1 MKTLVYRDDK
11 NYVEAAV
18 HFIVTRRNFE
28 RHGDDLIAAGLVDL
42 DSAARAIVAHT
53 MKGRLHLKRNRLSF
67 DFDHIFTNKHGY
79 RFVSRPIGK
88 LTHAI
93 LVHKSAVDEQLEPG
107 QSRIL
112 IVPDG
117 GDIAD
122 LFARRFAS
130 DFNLPYVAEWKDI
143 IWLACN
149 RRNFVQSLS
158 VWTDPDVPDW
168 RNVQAFEVS
177 SSLTENEAKHL
188 LSDLLRIGAI
198 HLPEGITDAPSLNE
212 VLQPDEL
219 GEYHVIDYLQTY
231 APHLATTIED
241 MATPA
246 HDLNRPIDP
255 AVAQMDRVPFPAQAH
270 TVQAIISGLEQSK
283 GVIVSSDMGT
293 GKSII
298 SLAVANA
305 LAKRSKNGF
314 AVLLLVPGITIPK
327 WIRDEIGKTLP
338 DTPVTVL
345 ESWKDVVRY
354 RNNKKHNGKKQL
366 EFVLLSRDTAKLGTP
381 KAPALI
387 YKERMVIADRTNI
400 EPPRKTL
407 FVSDSTGVHVALGER
422 DSAHSVFMME
432 DVWICPECHGI
443 QKKTTKSAVKEAN
456 KYHNMDDQLAELKF
470 SFYDLATSVEEYT
483 SIGVDGKERRRT
495 RYVFKKSITEY
506 HCTECGANLMRDAVP
521 ERETVSGLKHRRLQP
536 AWFIQRYLRGY
547 FDLVIVDELHQYKSN
562 SGQGEAM
569 GAIVGAS
576 RRVLGL
582 TGTLSDGKASSLY
595 HLLWRICPKEMKA
608 DGLDHRSLN
617 KFVHLYGTLE
627 QRGRYAADEVT
638 DAGGTTS
645 RKVIL
650 NPPKE
655 IPGLSPKLFVNHL
668 ADKTVFLELGDMGLP
683 LVELEER
690 PIFVDMDEQHALA
703 YRVFHNELED
713 GMRQQYAIGNQHAF
727 AKFIPS
733 VVNAANQ
740 PHMLQEMYVG
750 DEYIAFIPPNE
761 PEELSAKER
770 RLLEDIQA
778 ELVQNRRCVVYVR
791 YSGEVQQD
799 QRIADVLKQHGIRV
813 QVLRA
818 SVSPEDRVEWLENAV
833 EKGTQVVVCNAKL
846 VEVGLDLLD
855 FPTLMFYQFTDE
867 IATMRQAARRAW
879 RIGQHRTCKVFYYVY
894 NGSYE
899 MIQFKRML
907 QKRSHAMLLEG
918 RLDKSEVAQFIEQD
932 DKSASTYAIAN
943 CLGNVEDLAQ
953 KWKSLADK
961 DIPSG
966 VILLAEERFK
976 REIHQAMQRLASET
990 RRLAGVPEPI
1000 ETMTLASEQTVETSR
1015 SAEQSLTPAPVVA
1028 EMFVLPLFASV
1039 QDDDAH
1045 VEPVLAPA
1053 TPTAQAETPLTYGD
1067 WRKQMGMVQKAK
1079 RLNKQ
1084 KITDEQI
1091 MLFAL

>member
-1 MKTLVYRDDK
+1 MKTLVYSDDK
-11 NYVEAAV
+11 HYVEAAV
-18 HFIVTRRNFE
+18 HFIVTRRNFQ
-28 RHGDDLIAAGLVDL
+28 RNGDDLVAAGLIDL
-42 DSAARAIVAHT
+42 DSATRAIVAHAI
-53 MKGRLHLKRNRLSF
+53 KGSRLRLKRNRLSF
-67 DFDHIFTNKHGY
+67 DSDNIFTDKHGY
-79 RFVSRPIGK
+79 RFVTRPIGK

-93 LVHKSAVDEQLEPG
+93 ILHKSAVDEQLEPG
-107 QSRIL
+107 QFRII

-122 LFARRFAS
+122 LFTRRFAS
-130 DFNLPYVAEWKDI
+130 DFNLPYVAEWKDV

-149 RRNFVQSLS
+149 RRNFVQQLS

-168 RNVQAFEVS
+168 KHVQAFEVS
-177 SSLTENEAKHL
+177 PNLTEEAAKNL
-188 LSDLLRIGAI
+188 LSDLLRSGSIQ
-198 HLPEGITDAPSLNE
+198 LPEGLTDAPALGE
-212 VLQPDEL
+212 VLQRDED
-219 GEYHVIDYLQTY
+219 GGYHVIDYLQTY
-231 APHLATTIED
+231 APHLATTIEE

-246 HDLNRPIDP
+246 HDLDRPINP
-255 AVAQMDRVPFPAQAH
+255 AIAQMARFPFPAQAH
-270 TVQAIISGLEQSK
+270 TVQAILNGLDQSK
-283 GVIVSSDMGT
+283 GVIASSDMGT

-305 LAKRSKNGF
+305 LAKRSKTGF

-338 DTPVTVL
+338 GTPVTVL

-354 RNNKKHNGKKQL
+354 RDKRIGNGKKPL
-366 EFVLLSRDTAKLGTP
+366 EFVLLSRDTAKLGMP
-381 KAPALI
+381 KVPALI
-387 YKERMVIADRTNI
+387 YKERVVVAHRPETKDETN
-400 EPPRKTL
+400 RKTVL
-407 FVSDSTGVHVALGER
+407 VAHGGAVKYMPGTP
-422 DSAHSVFMME
+422 DAAITVFALE

-443 QKKTTKSAVKEAN
+443 QKKTTQTAWKEA
-456 KYHNMDDQLAELKF
+456 KKHDCVEDPLAELKLGF
-470 SFYDLATSVEEYT
+470 SDLATGVEEYT
-483 SIGVDGKERRRT
+483 AVGIGGTERRRT

-521 ERETVSGLKHRRLQP
+521 EREPVSGLKHRRLQP

-595 HLLWRICPKEMKA
+595 HLLWRICPTEMKA
-608 DGLDHRSLN
+608 DGLDHRALN

-638 DAGGTTS
+638 EAGGTTS

-690 PIFVDMDEQHALA
+690 PIFVDMDDEHAVA
-703 YRVFHNELED
+703 YRSFHNALE
-713 GMRQQYAIGNQHAF
+713 GVMRQQYAIGNQHAF

-740 PHMLQEMYVG
+740 PHMPQEVWVG
-750 DEYIAFIPPNE
+750 DESVSFFPPYG
-761 PEELSAKER
+761 PDELTAKER

-778 ELVQNRRCVVYVR
+778 ELAQNRRCVVYVR

-799 QRIADVLKQHGIRV
+799 RRIADVLKQHGIRA
-813 QVLRA
+813 QVLQA
-818 SVSPEDRVEWLENAV
+818 TVSPEDRVEWLEEAV
-833 EKGTQVVVCNAKL
+833 KKGTQVVVCNAKL

-899 MIQFKRML
+899 MVQFKRML

-918 RLDKSEVAQFIEQD
+918 RLDKSEVAKFIEQD

-953 KWKSLADK
+953 KWKTLADK

-976 REIHQAMQRLASET
+976 REIQQAMRRLASET
-990 RRLAGVPEPI
+990 RRLAGVPEPE
-1000 ETMTLASEQTVETSR
+1000 ETIQPVPAAQTPRPV
-1015 SAEQSLTPAPVVA
+1015 QPAPADA
-1028 EMFVLPLFASV
+1028 EVIALPLFAVAQGV
-1039 QDDDAH
+1039 QDVQGAHRKPVAKATVAQDA
-1045 VEPVLAPA
+1045 
-1053 TPTAQAETPLTYGD
+1053 TPLTYGE
-1067 WRKQMGMVQKAK
+1067 WRKHMGMVEKAK
-1079 RLNKQ
+1079 RVKKQ
-1084 KITDEQI
+1084 SVADNQI

>member
-1 MKTLVYRDDK
+1 M
-11 NYVEAAV
+11 
-18 HFIVTRRNFE
+18 HFIVTRRNFD
-28 RHGDDLIAAGLVDL
+28 RHGDDLIAAGLIDL
-42 DSAARAIVAHT
+42 DSATRAIVAHAI
-53 MKGRLHLKRNRLSF
+53 KGSRLHLKRNRLSF
-67 DFDHIFTNKHGY
+67 DSDYIFTDKHGY

-130 DFNLPYVAEWKDI
+130 DFNLPYVAEWKDV

-177 SSLTENEAKHL
+177 SNLTEDEAKHL
-188 LSDLLRIGAI
+188 LSDLLRSGAI
-198 HLPEGITDAPSLNE
+198 HLPEGITDAPALNE
-212 VLQPDEL
+212 VLQPDEQ

-241 MATPA
+241 IATPA
-246 HDLNRPIDP
+246 HDLDRPIHP
-255 AVAQMDRVPFPAQAH
+255 AIAQMARVPFPAQAH
-270 TVQAIISGLEQSK
+270 TVQAILNGLEQSK

-305 LAKRSKNGF
+305 LAKRSKSGF

-327 WIRDEIGKTLP
+327 WMRDEIGKTLP
-338 DTPVTVL
+338 GTPITVF
-345 ESWKDVVRY
+345 ETWKDVVRY
-354 RNNKKHNGKKQL
+354 RDKKARDGKKPL
-366 EFVLLSRDTAKLGTP
+366 EFVLLSRDTAKLGMP
-381 KAPALI
+381 KVPALI
-387 YKERMVIADRTNI
+387 YKERVVVAQRPETKDETN
-400 EPPRKTL
+400 RKTVL
-407 FVSDSTGVHVALGER
+407 VAHGGAIKYMSGTP
-422 DSAHSVFMME
+422 DTAITVFALE

-443 QKKTTKSAVKEAN
+443 QKKTTQTAWKEA
-456 KYHNMDDQLAELKF
+456 KKHDCMEDQLAELKLGF
-470 SFYDLATSVEEYT
+470 SDLATGVEEYST
-483 SIGVDGKERRRT
+483 VGIGGTERCRT

-521 ERETVSGLKHRRLQP
+521 EREPVSGLKHRRLQP
-536 AWFIQRYLRGY
+536 AWYIQRYLRGY

-595 HLLWRICPKEMKA
+595 HLLWRICPGEMKA

-638 DAGGTTS
+638 AAGGTTS
-645 RKVIL
+645 RKVIM

-690 PIFVDMDEQHALA
+690 PIFVDMDEKHALA
-703 YRVFHNELED
+703 YRAFHNELE
-713 GMRQQYAIGNQHAF
+713 GVMRQQYAMGNTQAF

-740 PHMLQEMYVG
+740 PHMPQEVWVG
-750 DEYIAFIPPNE
+750 DYCVEFIPPYDE
-761 PEELSAKER
+761 DELSAKER

-778 ELVQNRRCVVYVR
+778 ELAQNRRCVVYVR
-791 YSGEVQQD
+791 YSGEVEQD
-799 QRIADVLKQHGIRV
+799 KRIAKILHQHGIRA
-813 QVLRA
+813 QVLQA
-818 SVSPEDRVEWLENAV
+818 TVSPEDRVEWLEQAV
-833 EKGTQVVVCNAKL
+833 KKGTEVVVCNGKL

-867 IATMRQAARRAW
+867 VSVMRQASRRAW
-879 RIGQHRTCKVFYYVY
+879 RIGQHRACKVYYYVY
-894 NGSYE
+894 TGSYE
-899 MIQFKRML
+899 LVQFKRML

-932 DKSASTYAIAN
+932 EKSASTYAIAN
-943 CLGNVEDLAQ
+943 CLGNVEDLTQ
-953 KWKSLADK
+953 KWKTLADK

-976 REIHQAMQRLASET
+976 REIQQAMRRLASET
-990 RRLAGVPEPI
+990 WRLAGMPEPE
-1000 ETMTLASEQTVETSR
+1000 ETIQPMQSSEIPKPVQP
-1015 SAEQSLTPAPVVA
+1015 TPAGADVLT
-1028 EMFVLPLFASV
+1028 LPLFAFD
-1039 QDDDAH
+1039 QDTQDVRGVHGKPIANATVPQDAT
-1045 VEPVLAPA
+1045 L
-1053 TPTAQAETPLTYGD
+1053 LTYGE
-1067 WRKQMGMVQKAK
+1067 WRKQMGMVEKAK
-1079 RLNKQ
+1079 QVRKQ
-1084 KITDEQI
+1084 PIADNQI